1 MTECPLSRIETETR
15 QEFFSI
21 FVDRIFTTSIQ
32 APFTNAFEAIA
43 QVPAIACRCRV
54 GHAD

>member
-1 MTECPLSRIETETR
+1 VAREADKNS
-15 QEFFSI
+15 SD

-32 APFTNAFEAIA
+32 APFTNAFDAIAASEAIA
-43 QVPAIACRCRV
+43 CLCRA